1 MTDDYCGDVKFFFFF
16 NLKLVLPRNKQKN
29 AVFLIFQC

>member
-16 NLKLVLPRNKQKN
+16 NLKLVLPRNKQKKMPS
-29 AVFLIFQC
+29 F